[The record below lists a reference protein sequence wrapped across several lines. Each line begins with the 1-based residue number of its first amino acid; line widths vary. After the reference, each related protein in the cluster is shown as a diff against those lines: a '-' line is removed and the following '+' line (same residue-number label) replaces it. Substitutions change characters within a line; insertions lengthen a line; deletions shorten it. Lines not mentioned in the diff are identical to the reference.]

1 MSVSCSLEYS
11 DIFIRTYV
19 PGHKCSV
26 SHQTM
31 EQRVRTQKL
40 KDKRKAALDAR
51 LAKVRERKLKK
62 LKASGELDEESNE
75 DSGQTEGKE
84 EKVLDN
90 VGQPTTE
97 QDVKESLPDREDH
110 EVDSYRRP
118 VRKAELPEWAQH
130 KISKST
136 VQCNCT
142 VLVSFHVTYRFFF
155 SHFDFFLDVSCIVH
169 HFT

>member
-1 MSVSCSLEYS
+1 
-11 DIFIRTYV
+11 
-19 PGHKCSV
+19 
-26 SHQTM
+26 M

-84 EKVLDN
+84 EKLLGN

-97 QDVKESLPDREDH
+97 QDVKGGLPDRENDD
-110 EVDSYRRP
+110 VVS
-118 VRKAELPEWAQH
+118 VQKAELPEWAQH

-136 VQCNCT
+136 ALCNIYST
-142 VLVSFHVTYRFFF
+142 YSVSLHVTYHFFF
-155 SHFDFFLDVSCIVH
+155 SRLISVLIHV
-169 HFT
+169 

>member
-1 MSVSCSLEYS
+1 
-11 DIFIRTYV
+11 
-19 PGHKCSV
+19 
-26 SHQTM
+26 M

-62 LKASGELDEESNE
+62 LKASGLLDEESNE
-75 DSGQTEGKE
+75 DSGQAEEKE
-84 EKVLDN
+84 EKLLDN

-97 QDVKESLPDREDH
+97 KHVKESLPDREEDD
-110 EVDSYRRP
+110 VVSSRRP

-136 VQCNCT
+136 ALCNCT
-142 VLVSFHVTYRFFF
+142 VL
-155 SHFDFFLDVSCIVH
+155 IQ
-169 HFT
+169 

>member
-1 MSVSCSLEYS
+1 MSVSCSFEHS
-11 DIFIRTYV
+11 GIFIRGYF
-19 PGHKCSV
+19 PGHKCSL
-26 SHQTM
+26 SRQTM

-62 LKASGELDEESNE
+62 FKASGELDEESNE

-84 EKVLDN
+84 EKVFDN

-97 QDVKESLPDREDH
+97 QDVKRSLPDREND
-110 EVDSYRRP
+110 EVVSSRRP
-118 VRKAELPEWAQH
+118 ARKPELPEWAQH

-136 VQCNCT
+136 VLCNCT
-142 VLVSFHVTYRFFF
+142 VLFQ
-155 SHFDFFLDVSCIVH
+155 
-169 HFT
+169 

>member
-1 MSVSCSLEYS
+1 
-11 DIFIRTYV
+11 
-19 PGHKCSV
+19 
-26 SHQTM
+26 M

-84 EKVLDN
+84 EKLLGN

-97 QDVKESLPDREDH
+97 QDVKGGLPDREDDD
-110 EVDSYRRP
+110 VVS
-118 VRKAELPEWAQH
+118 VQKAELPEWAQH

-136 VQCNCT
+136 ALCNIYSIYS
-142 VLVSFHVTYRFFF
+142 VSLHVTYHFFF
-155 SHFDFFLDVSCIVH
+155 SRFDFCLDSCIVVPH
-169 HFT
+169 LT

>member
-1 MSVSCSLEYS
+1 
-11 DIFIRTYV
+11 
-19 PGHKCSV
+19 
-26 SHQTM
+26 M

-84 EKVLDN
+84 EKLLGN

-97 QDVKESLPDREDH
+97 QDVKGGLPDRENDD
-110 EVDSYRRP
+110 VVS
-118 VRKAELPEWAQH
+118 VQKAELPEWAQH

-136 VQCNCT
+136 ALCNIYST
-142 VLVSFHVTYRFFF
+142 YSVSLHVTYHFFF
-155 SHFDFFLDVSCIVH
+155 SRFDFCLDSCIVVPH
-169 HFT
+169 LT

>member
-1 MSVSCSLEYS
+1 
-11 DIFIRTYV
+11 
-19 PGHKCSV
+19 
-26 SHQTM
+26 M

-84 EKVLDN
+84 EKLLGN

-97 QDVKESLPDREDH
+97 QDVKGGLPDRENDD
-110 EVDSYRRP
+110 VVS
-118 VRKAELPEWAQH
+118 VQKAELPEWAQH

-136 VQCNCT
+136 ALCNCT
-142 VLVSFHVTYRFFF
+142 VLIQWVSMSPTISF
-155 SHFDFFLDVSCIVH
+155 SVVWFLSWFMYSSTSPHLNSPTFVSL
-169 HFT
+169 

>member
-1 MSVSCSLEYS
+1 
-11 DIFIRTYV
+11 
-19 PGHKCSV
+19 
-26 SHQTM
+26 M

-84 EKVLDN
+84 EKLLGN

-97 QDVKESLPDREDH
+97 QDVKGGLPDPITEQDVKEGLPDRENDD
-110 EVDSYRRP
+110 VVS
-118 VRKAELPEWAQH
+118 VQKAELPEWAQH

-136 VQCNCT
+136 ALCNCT
-142 VLVSFHVTYRFFF
+142 VLIR
-155 SHFDFFLDVSCIVH
+155 
-169 HFT
+169 

>member
-1 MSVSCSLEYS
+1 
-11 DIFIRTYV
+11 
-19 PGHKCSV
+19 
-26 SHQTM
+26 M

-84 EKVLDN
+84 EKLLGN

-97 QDVKESLPDREDH
+97 QDVKGGLPDRENDD
-110 EVDSYRRP
+110 VVS
-118 VRKAELPEWAQH
+118 VQKAGLPEWAQH

-136 VQCNCT
+136 ALCNIYST
-142 VLVSFHVTYRFFF
+142 YSVSLHVTYHFFF
-155 SHFDFFLDVSCIVH
+155 SRFDFCLDSCIVVPH
-169 HFT
+169 LT

>member
-1 MSVSCSLEYS
+1 MKMKISFDMPGLGFFNELKAFFRSY
-11 DIFIRTYV
+11 F

-62 LKASGELDEESNE
+62 LKASGELDVESNE

-84 EKVLDN
+84 EKMLDN

-97 QDVKESLPDREDH
+97 QDVKRSLPERENDK
-110 EVDSYRRP
+110 VVSPRRP
-118 VRKAELPEWAQH
+118 ARKAELPEWAQH

-136 VQCNCT
+136 VLCNFCT
-142 VLVSFHVTYRFFF
+142 VL
-155 SHFDFFLDVSCIVH
+155 IQ
-169 HFT
+169 